1 MPNQRHI
8 LDFEDSDILAY
19 VERIS
24 GEVIALLDNTIAR
37 ARATPVIKESYIEY
51 ILPARLH
58 VDILPY
64 P

>member
-1 MPNQRHI
+1 MPKQRHI

-37 ARATPVIKESYIEY
+37 ARATPVIKESYAEY

-58 VDILPY
+58 VLILPY